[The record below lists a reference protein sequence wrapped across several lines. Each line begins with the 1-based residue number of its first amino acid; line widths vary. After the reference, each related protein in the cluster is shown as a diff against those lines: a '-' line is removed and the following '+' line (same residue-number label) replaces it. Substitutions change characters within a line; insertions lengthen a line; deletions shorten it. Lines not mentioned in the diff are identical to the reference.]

1 MLVENM
7 PAEKVM
13 DLYDKSEK
21 TAVDKELNNSIQYAV
36 SIDIRICK
44 GHSRCWR

>member
-7 PAEKVM
+7 SAEKVM
-13 DLYDKSEK
+13 DLYNKSENIV
-21 TAVDKELNNSIQYAV
+21 VDKELNNSTQYEV

-44 GHSRCWR
+44 GHSRS

>member
-7 PAEKVM
+7 SAEKVM
-13 DLYDKSEK
+13 DLYNKSENI
-21 TAVDKELNNSIQYAV
+21 AVDKELNNSTQYEV

-44 GHSRCWR
+44 GHSRN

>member
-7 PAEKVM
+7 SAEKVM
-13 DLYDKSEK
+13 DLYNKSENI
-21 TAVDKELNNSIQYAV
+21 AVDKELNNSTQYAV

-44 GHSRCWR
+44 GHSRCR